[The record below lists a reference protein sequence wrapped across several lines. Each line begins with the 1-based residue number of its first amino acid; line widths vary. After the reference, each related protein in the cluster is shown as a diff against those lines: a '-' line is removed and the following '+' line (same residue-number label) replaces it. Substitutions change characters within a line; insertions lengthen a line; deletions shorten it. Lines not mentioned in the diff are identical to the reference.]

1 MRKILF
7 GVSAMVVLFLV
18 FWAYR
23 ENYRTQAEFNELRA
37 LQTEIG
43 QMRESLGVLNAEW
56 AYLNRP
62 DRLRELADLNF
73 QRLQLMPL
81 TPEQFG
87 TVTQVQYPSILDAA
101 VSADPAAPADPA
113 PAAVD
118 TAAADDAEA
127 APFDAD
133 AAAESLSAAQL
144 AQIVADQETSP

>member
-62 DRLRELADLNF
+62 DRLRELATANYD
-73 QRLQLMPL
+73 RLGLMPME
-81 TPEQFG
+81 PSQFG
-87 TVTQVQYPSILDAA
+87 T
-101 VSADPAAPADPA
+101 
-113 PAAVD
+113 
-118 TAAADDAEA
+118 
-127 APFDAD
+127 
-133 AAAESLSAAQL
+133 AAQ
-144 AQIVADQETSP
+144 VAYPQAKLPDISFTQDVQGTTTEPTGAEGL